1 MKTECIYS
9 GRVEFTVPLAE
20 VKEQKLSLR
29 LESSHLGNA
38 VVVHCH
44 GRIVYHY
51 EAEALSHKV
60 AGLLE
65 QNRTVI
71 LDLQHVSAI
80 DSAGLGELVALH
92 MWAQGYGRSLKFC
105 GLTSRIR
112 ALLELTNLTSV
123 LEVYATE
130 EYAAQASEPEVA

>member
-1 MKTECIYS
+1 
-9 GRVEFTVPLAE
+9 
-20 VKEQKLSLR
+20 
-29 LESSHLGNA
+29 
-38 VVVHCH
+38 VVVHCR

-51 EAEALSHKV
+51 EAAALSHKV

-65 QNRTVI
+65 HNQTVI

-92 MWAQGYGRSLKFC
+92 MWARGHGRSLKVC
-105 GLTSRIR
+105 GLTRRIR

-123 LEVYATE
+123 LEVYASE
-130 EYAAQASEPEVA
+130 EYAAQSSQPEVA